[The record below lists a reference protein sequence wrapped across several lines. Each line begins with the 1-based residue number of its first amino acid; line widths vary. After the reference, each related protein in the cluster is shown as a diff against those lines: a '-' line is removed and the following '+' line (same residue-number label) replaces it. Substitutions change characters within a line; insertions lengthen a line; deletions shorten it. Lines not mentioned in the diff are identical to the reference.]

1 MQYQHTLM
9 GRDGLLTVFIVV
21 VTLGGPAAL
30 GDQSKPA
37 PATLEGPWRKRWS
50 GICITYDVGAAIRSR
65 GSTDDEIQDWRY
77 SGPVD
82 RVAADDTAAS
92 LARRRMRAEARA
104 FVS

>member
-1 MQYQHTLM
+1 M
-9 GRDGLLTVFIVV
+9 
-21 VTLGGPAAL
+21 A
-30 GDQSKPA
+30 
-37 PATLEGPWRKRWS
+37 ERWS
-50 GICITYDVGAAIRSR
+50 GICIMYGVGAGIRSS
-65 GSTDDEIQDWRY
+65 GSTDDEIRDWRY